1 MTSMTDP
8 GLYVRCSKCKMPPDR
23 WCVTPSTGRR
33 YTHNGK
39 QVLHQVRRLA
49 AVRMEEL
56 VKGFSEL
63 LSEAGYD
70 SEIGFQDGQ
79 GDVDYPYSFKV
90 YAWKKEA

>member
-1 MTSMTDP
+1 
-8 GLYVRCSKCKMPPDR
+8 
-23 WCVTPSTGRR
+23 
-33 YTHNGK
+33 
-39 QVLHQVRRLA
+39 
-49 AVRMEEL
+49 MEEL